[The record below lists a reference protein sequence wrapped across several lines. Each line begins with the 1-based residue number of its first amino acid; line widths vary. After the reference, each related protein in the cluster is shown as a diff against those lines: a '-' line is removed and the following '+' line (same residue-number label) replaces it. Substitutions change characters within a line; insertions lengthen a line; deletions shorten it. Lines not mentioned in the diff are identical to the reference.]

1 MFHVF
6 LDGKNSILLR
16 IKNYLF
22 SQLWSTFR
30 NSGSKT
36 KTIVGTN
43 IPVKHNVFKGKG
55 QLFIESPIKKLTIV
69 MVG

>member
-1 MFHVF
+1 LVF
-6 LDGKNSILLR
+6 LDDKNSILLR
-16 IKNYLF
+16 IKDYLF
-22 SQLWSTFR
+22 SQLWSSFR

-43 IPVKHNVFKGKG
+43 IPVMHKVFKGKG
-55 QLFIESPIKKLTIV
+55 QLFMVSPIKKLTTV